1 MFLWPRY
8 WTDCIQMICCIL
20 HQGFCFFVWF
30 KDHVMWRCHH
40 LFYYGKY
47 LMVTSGDLTTP
58 HWTTISWV
66 CTRTE
71 NETCCVVT
79 LLKRTASLQLLGRLF
94 EAAEALQG
102 PRAGINVVNHI
113 ERTLISCMTEYITFV
128 CNYTISPS
136 QGCMLLCE
144 QEALAHYFP

>member
-1 MFLWPRY
+1 MFLWPTY
-8 WTDCIQMICCIL
+8 WTIVSKWFAVLFIRVLFLCVIQRSWDVEVSSFIL
-20 HQGFCFFVWF
+20 LWKISHGYQ
-30 KDHVMWRCHH
+30 
-40 LFYYGKY
+40 
-47 LMVTSGDLTTP
+47 GDLTTP

-71 NETCCVVT
+71 NETCCVMM

-102 PRAGINVVNHI
+102 PRAGINFVNHF
-113 ERTLISCMTEYITFV
+113 ETTLMSCMTEYITFV